1 MEWARCELDAQLAE
15 VCFGLSLT
23 SAAQI
28 AGSGA
33 EAAVCTLE
41 GAALTLR
48 LDEGGV
54 RVIHGPSS
62 VSSISVL
69 AAPDAEACGIV
80 YDSVN
85 SLLLN
90 VSKKFVHAFNSSLAA
105 ALQAVAQQREAE
117 EVREGVGVETA

>member
-1 MEWARCELDAQLAE
+1 MADWARRELDAQLAE
-15 VCFGLSLT
+15 ACFGLSLT

-28 AGSGA
+28 AGCGA

-54 RVIHGPSS
+54 RVVRGASS
-62 VSSISVL
+62 VSVL
-69 AAPDAEACGIV
+69 AAPDAEACGMV

-90 VSKKFVHAFNSSLAA
+90 VSKKFVQAFNSSLAA
-105 ALQAVAQQREAE
+105 ALQVVAQQREAE
-117 EVREGVGVETA
+117 GAREEVGGETA